1 MRRDEDITLKLYASK
16 NCESKFFQKR
26 KWRPIAVI
34 RTLFEQ
40 IRIRNGDPKA
50 KNDSR
55 TIVILNF
62 KLNCS

>member
-40 IRIRNGDPKA
+40 IRNSDPKA
-50 KNDSR
+50 SSQKRFKNDR
-55 TIVILNF
+55 NF
-62 KLNCS
+62 EF